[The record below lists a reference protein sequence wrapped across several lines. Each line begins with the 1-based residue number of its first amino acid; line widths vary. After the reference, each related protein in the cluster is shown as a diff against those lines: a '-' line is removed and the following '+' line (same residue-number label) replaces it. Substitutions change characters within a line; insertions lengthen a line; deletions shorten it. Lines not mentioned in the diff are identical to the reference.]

1 MLIRNL
7 VATRPVAGENT
18 IRAGART
25 LLAKHK
31 VLTLPKKS
39 LPIGI
44 PVDMQQW
51 NSEKYPGILA
61 CVFRDRHTSA
71 SAARCCSL
79 VPYRHLVQLRYVVQ
93 PCCLQPIR
101 KEVAVTPRHCNHS
114 SVHRSRALF
123 LSPGC
128 RSSLGM
134 EHETSPAFPPSRIRT
149 SSNQGDKYETRL
161 YGTATWCS
169 SDARSGYVQVAA
181 PDTRATRH

>member
-1 MLIRNL
+1 MNMLIPNL
-7 VATRPVAGENT
+7 VGTRPVAGQNT

-44 PVDMQQW
+44 PVNMQQW
-51 NSEKYPGILA
+51 NSEMYPGIVA
-61 CVFRDRHTSA
+61 CVFRDRNTSA
-71 SAARCCSL
+71 SAERCCSL

-93 PCCLQPIR
+93 PWCLLLFR
-101 KEVAVTPRHCNHS
+101 FTVRFTEAW
-114 SVHRSRALF
+114 ALF

-134 EHETSPAFPPSRIRT
+134 ELGSSPAFSPSRITT
-149 SSNQGDKYETRL
+149 SSNGGDKYNTRL

-169 SDARSGYVQVAA
+169 SDASSGYVQVA